1 MSGRMIRWVGVVGGG
16 LLGVWLVVR
25 YALPVLLP
33 FLLGTGLAVA
43 AEPLVGLL
51 HRKMKLRRWM
61 AAGIGVTVAVILLIG
76 ALVLMIALLVRQVG
90 RLGTV
95 LPQVLDGVYQGMDSM
110 EQWLLS
116 LSDSA
121 PGSLQGAYT
130 NAVTGFFSGSS
141 SFVDRIAGEL
151 FGFATGLLKALTS
164 GVFGFAT
171 AVLSSFMISVRLPR
185 LRQWLSGRIPKLWRE
200 RYLPMLKGMRRAV
213 TGWLSAQ
220 AKLSGVALAV
230 LLPGFWALGIQNGIL
245 WAVVVAVVDVLP
257 VLGCGTVLVP
267 WSLICLLQ
275 GQRLRGLGLL
285 GIYALIWLLRS
296 VLEPRLL
303 GKELGLDPLVTL
315 LAVYVGY
322 QLLGLTGMLLAPIL
336 AVVLSEL
343 PRQLEKRE
351 ESPREKG

>member
-1 MSGRMIRWVGVVGGG
+1 MMERMIKRIGIATGG
-16 LLGVWLVVR
+16 LVVLWLGIR
-25 YALPVLLP
+25 YALPILLP

-51 HRKMKLRRWM
+51 HRKLKRWL
-61 AAGIGVTVAVILLIG
+61 AAGIGITVAVILLMG
-76 ALVLMIALLVRQVG
+76 VLVLVIALLVRQVG

-95 LPQVLDGVYQGMDSM
+95 LPQVLDGVYQGMGSM

-130 NAVTGFFSGSS
+130 DAVTDFFSGSS

-151 FGFATGLLKALTS
+151 FGFATGLLRVLTS
-164 GVFGFAT
+164 GAFGFAT
-171 AVLSSFMISVRLPR
+171 AVLSAFMISVRLPR
-185 LRQWLSGRIPKLWRE
+185 LRQWLGGHVPQRWQE
-200 RYLPMLKGMRRAV
+200 RYLPLLKGMRGAV

-220 AKLSGVALAV
+220 AKLSGVTFGV
-230 LLPGFWALGIQNGIL
+230 LLLGFWALRIQNGIL
-245 WAVVVAVVDVLP
+245 WALVVAVVDVLP

-275 GQRLRGLGLL
+275 GQQLRGLGLL
-285 GIYALIWLLRS
+285 GLYGIIWLLRS
-296 VLEPRLL
+296 VLEPKLL

-315 LAVYVGY
+315 MAVYVGY
-322 QLLGLTGMLLAPIL
+322 QLLGLAGMLLAPIL
-336 AVVLSEL
+336 AVVLSQLPQQLVKKEEL
-343 PRQLEKRE
+343 PREK
-351 ESPREKG
+351 